1 MFTKSVHAGD
11 DRAAHYGALSV
22 PIYPA
27 SVFAFTDAE
36 EGAAI
41 HNEEKDGYYYGR
53 LGNPTQRA
61 LEAVMVDLENGESA
75 LAFASG
81 MAAISAAIFT
91 LVKTG
96 EHIVAP
102 QSMYATT
109 TNFLHHVKERFGID
123 TTFVDAANAEQLFYR
138 QQRAQR

>member
-1 MFTKSVHAGD
+1 MSKTRTSIYTQSVHAGD
-11 DRAAHYGALSV
+11 DPGAHYGAMSV

-27 SVFAFTDAE
+27 SVYSFVDAD

-41 HNEEKDGYYYGR
+41 HQETKQGYYYGR

-61 LEAVMVDLENGESA
+61 LEAAIAELENGEAA
-75 LAFASG
+75 LALASG
-81 MAAISAAIFT
+81 MAAISAAVFT

-102 QSMYATT
+102 QSMYSTT
-109 TNFLHHVKERFGID
+109 TNFLHHIEERFGIE
-123 TTFVDAANAEQLFYR
+123 TTFVDATNA
-138 QQRAQR
+138 